1 MGGRTMKKF
10 MAALLAFAAVM
21 VISFAGCG
29 GKAADAGSTSPSE
42 STDADTQMNSD
53 GQAGMVISAYYLGI
67 GLDEESRW
75 KMTEEDKLSADGS
88 KYIKNKAAEY
98 DSHGNL
104 LSSDTDTYKYTYNG
118 DGTVKEIT
126 RSGSRECIYSYKYSS
141 DKKISQIST
150 LNASGKETDVLKFT
164 YNNSGKLISA
174 QNGSKKAVFSYDG
187 SGRLIKK
194 DVTDSDGYT
203 VSDIFEYND
212 RGELIRATISQDEY
226 GMAEYTEE
234 YQYDENGALTKKVS
248 KNFRGMAEEYE
259 YKNDE
264 HGNPIE
270 IKYTEKEHGEISYS
284 STETYSYEYGAK
296 KIVAVG
302 KTGRGGVKRTYEY
315 QKSQSVITPES
326 DIF

>member
-1 MGGRTMKKF
+1 
-10 MAALLAFAAVM
+10 
-21 VISFAGCG
+21 
-29 GKAADAGSTSPSE
+29 
-42 STDADTQMNSD
+42 
-53 GQAGMVISAYYLGI
+53 
-67 GLDEESRW
+67 
-75 KMTEEDKLSADGS
+75 MTEEDKQSADGN
-88 KYIKNKAAEY
+88 YIKNKATEY
-98 DSHGNL
+98 DSHGNP

-126 RSGSRECIYSYKYSS
+126 RSGSRECVYSYKYDS

-150 LNASGKETDVLKFT
+150 LNASGKEEDVLKFT
-164 YNNSGKLISA
+164 YNKSGKLISA
-174 QNGSKKAVFSYDG
+174 QNGSKKAVFSYDDN
-187 SGRLIKK
+187 GRLIKK
-194 DVTDSDGYT
+194 DITDSDGYT

-212 RGELIRATISQDEY
+212 RGELIRATISQDES
-226 GMAEYTEE
+226 GMANLTED
-234 YQYDENGALTKKVS
+234 YQYDENGVLTKKVS
-248 KNFRGMAEEYE
+248 KNFRGMTEEYE

-270 IKYTEKEHGEISYS
+270 IRYTEKEHDEISYS

-302 KTGRGGVKRTYEY
+302 KTDRGGVKRTYEY

>member
-1 MGGRTMKKF
+1 MKTRKI
-10 MAALLAFAAVM
+10 MAVLLAFAAV
-21 VISFAGCG
+21 ISFVGCDKKTANG
-29 GKAADAGSTSPSE
+29 DDSVGSTLQGESVAADE
-42 STDADTQMNSD
+42 RMEYD
-53 GQAGMVISAYYLGI
+53 GQSSAEISAYYLGI
-67 GLDEESRW
+67 GLDRESHW
-75 KMTEEDKLSADGS
+75 KMTEEDNQSADG

-118 DGTVKEIT
+118 DGTVREIT
-126 RSGSRECIYSYKYSS
+126 RSGSRECVYSYKYDS
-141 DKKISQIST
+141 DKRISQIST
-150 LNASGKETDVLKFT
+150 VNADSGSDEDVIKFT

-174 QNGSKKAVFSYDG
+174 QNGSKKAAFSYDG

-194 DVTDSDGYT
+194 EVTDSDGYIL
-203 VSDIFEYND
+203 SDIFEYND
-212 RGELIRATISQDEY
+212 RGELIRTTMSQDEN
-226 GMAEYTEE
+226 GMADSTEE
-234 YQYDENGALTKKVS
+234 YQYDKNGALTKKVS
-248 KNFRGMAEEYE
+248 KNFRGMTEEYE

-270 IKYTEKEHGEISYS
+270 IKYTEKEHDEISYS

-296 KIVAVG
+296 KIVVVG

-315 QKSQSVITPES
+315 QKSQCVITPES

>member
-1 MGGRTMKKF
+1 MKKF
-10 MAALLAFAAVM
+10 MAALLAFAAV
-21 VISFAGCG
+21 ILFAGCG
-29 GKAADAGSTSPSE
+29 GKTVDTDSTLQGESIADA
-42 STDADTQMNSD
+42 QMNSD
-53 GQAGMVISAYYLGI
+53 GQASKVISAYYLGI
-67 GLDEESRW
+67 GLDKESRW
-75 KMTEEDKLSADGS
+75 KMTEEDKQSADGN
-88 KYIKNKAAEY
+88 YIKNKATEY
-98 DSHGNL
+98 DSHGNP

-126 RSGSRECIYSYKYSS
+126 RSGSRECVYSYKYDS

-150 LNASGKETDVLKFT
+150 LNASGKEEDVLKFT
-164 YNNSGKLISA
+164 YNKSGKLISA

-187 SGRLIKK
+187 NGRLIKK
-194 DVTDSDGYT
+194 DITDSDGYT

-212 RGELIRATISQDEY
+212 RGELIRATISQDES
-226 GMAEYTEE
+226 GMA
-234 YQYDENGALTKKVS
+234 NL
-248 KNFRGMAEEYE
+248 RGMTEEYE

-270 IKYTEKEHGEISYS
+270 IRYTEKEHDEISYS

-302 KTGRGGVKRTYEY
+302 ETDRGGVKRTYEY